1 METHQRTSCEV
12 PATDWR
18 ALRCLPA
25 RTTLADSCV
34 VPVSGLDAAAG
45 LCLLFASGQD

>member
-1 METHQRTSCEV
+1 MRFLRLPQTWTGWLDLRFPLDRT
-12 PATDWR
+12 A
-18 ALRCLPA
+18 
-25 RTTLADSCV
+25 LADSCV